1 MKVRALI
8 SFTGTFSMARGEVR
22 EISDLAIA
30 ENLKKV
36 GYVEEIGGK
45 VEKKA
50 EQKAEK
56 TEDAPEEKVTE
67 KKRSPRRKKDGN

>member
-1 MKVRALI
+1 MKVRAII
-8 SFTGTFSMARGEVR
+8 SFTGTVSMARGEVR

-36 GYVEEIGGK
+36 GYVEEVGAK
-45 VEKKA
+45 VVVKD
-50 EQKAEK
+50 

-67 KKRSPRRKKDGN
+67 KKKSPRRKKDGN

>member
-1 MKVRALI
+1 MKVRAII

-36 GYVEEIGGK
+36 GYVEEIGAK

-50 EQKAEK
+50 EKK

-67 KKRSPRRKKDGN
+67 KKKSPRRKKDGN